1 MFDDLK
7 KEGIIVELKELVEKA
22 EELKTDMDA
31 YCEFMKEVFLGT
43 SSLN

>member
-7 KEGIIVELKELVEKA
+7 KEGVIVELKDLINKA
-22 EELKTDMDA
+22 DELKTDMDA

-43 SSLN
+43 SSEN